1 MTTRITKFVSWN
13 RRSNPVRQFVGL
25 GLLMAVTFSSIFIFR
40 FANDWFN
47 IAFACLTCVLPFF
60 ALVVA
65 LRLSPKVRVAA
76 AIVLAPILGISLL
89 FLSMI
94 AIFDIP
100 AAVRHRQL
108 SQELGSIDQ
117 GSYSVRLAW
126 EETAGGA
133 LGPHGVRLEQ
143 RKTIFP
149 GLYAFRTL
157 DYFERSTEGSLSAVG
172 PDRVELHIPDA
183 SGQPEVTRVYY
194 LKPWLYF

>member
-1 MTTRITKFVSWN
+1 MMKFVPWN
-13 RRSNPVRQFVGL
+13 HRSNPAWQFIGL
-25 GLLMAVTFSSIFIFR
+25 AMLMAVMFLSMFIFR
-40 FANDWFN
+40 FANEWFN
-47 IAFACLTCVLPFF
+47 IAFACSFFLLPFL

-65 LRLSPKVRVAA
+65 LRLRSRVRVAA
-76 AIVLAPILGISLL
+76 AVVLAPTLGISLL

-100 AAVRHRQL
+100 AAMRHRQF
-108 SQELGSIDQ
+108 SRDLGSLDQ
-117 GSYSVRLAW
+117 GGYSVYLAW
-126 EETAGGA
+126 EESAGGA

-172 PDRVELHIPDA
+172 PDRVELHIPHT
-183 SGQPEVTRVYY
+183 SGQAEVDRVYY